1 MAGPPLATA
10 EEEEEHNEHDLRFL
24 STFSVSQMLFGTV
37 FDIRIDFCLGLG
49 EVTVPA
55 TRARFTGRLG
65 KL

>member
-24 STFSVSQMLFGTV
+24 STFSVSQMLGTV

-49 EVTVPA
+49 EVTVLA